1 MVDKKKISILFICR
15 GPFGFLGGA
24 ASYMFPQK
32 LTEMGH
38 KVHVISFADTHG
50 KTDKVYASQKK
61 QIHFNEYWEP
71 SLFQKIKILKDHIV
85 QHKPDIV
92 HVFRIQKYYLLPIFC
107 KAKGVA
113 TPKWLIDIRSP
124 PINPN
129 FPKDIL
135 LLKIKRQLR
144 VFQQVG
150 FDVIT
155 SPVLSSAH
163 ETFSIV
169 LKPVYEVP
177 FGVDLSNIE
186 RKKWGPTID
195 KKKTIKFVYVGS
207 LSKQRKIETLIKAI
221 ALCKKHS
228 LKNFQVDIFGVG
240 NFVNTMELMIKE
252 MDLENTVHYRGVI
265 PQPELFTRL
274 TEYDV
279 GIGYVPYEQ
288 YMGSPALKVLEYMA
302 ANLLVIASDT
312 EGIKKQ
318 ITHNINGILFQN
330 TPESIART
338 ILDVIENGWSLEV
351 IEAGYDYALKNSWE
365 AVVRDNLLEVYNKLL
380 SGTV

>member
-1 MVDKKKISILFICR
+1 
-15 GPFGFLGGA
+15 
-24 ASYMFPQK
+24 
-32 LTEMGH
+32 
-38 KVHVISFADTHG
+38 
-50 KTDKVYASQKK
+50 
-61 QIHFNEYWEP
+61 
-71 SLFQKIKILKDHIV
+71 
-85 QHKPDIV
+85 
-92 HVFRIQKYYLLPIFC
+92 
-107 KAKGVA
+107 
-113 TPKWLIDIRSP
+113 
-124 PINPN
+124 
-129 FPKDIL
+129 
-135 LLKIKRQLR
+135 
-144 VFQQVG
+144 
-150 FDVIT
+150 
-155 SPVLSSAH
+155 
-163 ETFSIV
+163 
-169 LKPVYEVP
+169 
-177 FGVDLSNIE
+177 
-186 RKKWGPTID
+186 
-195 KKKTIKFVYVGS
+195 
-207 LSKQRKIETLIKAI
+207 
-221 ALCKKHS
+221 
-228 LKNFQVDIFGVG
+228 
-240 NFVNTMELMIKE
+240 MELMINE